1 MQQTD
6 IGQHIVDMQSLQCL
20 RSGAHLDPSGAALGL
35 LFLPGRRW
43 TGGAFERVPIQ

>member
-6 IGQHIVDMQSLQCL
+6 IGQHLVNMQSVQCL

-35 LFLPGRRW
+35 LVLPGRLLDRRC
-43 TGGAFERVPIQ
+43 FRVSFI